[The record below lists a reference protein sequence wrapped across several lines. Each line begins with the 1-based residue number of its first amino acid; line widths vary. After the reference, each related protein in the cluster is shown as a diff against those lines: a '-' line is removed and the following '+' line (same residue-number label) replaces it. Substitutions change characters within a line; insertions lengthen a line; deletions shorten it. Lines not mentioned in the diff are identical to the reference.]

1 MSDAGA
7 NSETSLGKR
16 VTGELREFAIIATYL
31 YVCFTA
37 LAFLKASILHDEGI
51 QFAPWAFAAIKAVV
65 SAKFILVGRA
75 LHLGEGFRNY
85 PLIVPTLYRSIT
97 FVVFVTV
104 LTIIEEITVGY
115 LHGRTIMDSLSEMG
129 GGMRDQRIATI
140 LVLLL
145 IFIPYFAFRS
155 LGDIIGDRV
164 LVRLYF
170 ERRQ

>member
-115 LHGRTIMDSLSEMG
+115 LHGRTIMDSFSEMG

-145 IFIPYFAFRS
+145 ICIPYFAFRS

>member
-1 MSDAGA
+1 MSEAGA

-115 LHGRTIMDSLSEMG
+115 LHGRSVMDALSEMG

-145 IFIPYFAFRS
+145 IFIPYFAFRL

>member
-1 MSDAGA
+1 MSEAAA
-7 NSETSLGKR
+7 NSEKSLR
-16 VTGELREFAIIATYL
+16 ERMTGELREFGIIATYL

-75 LHLGEGFRNY
+75 LHVGEGFRNY

-97 FVVFVTV
+97 FVLFVTV
-104 LTIIEEITVGY
+104 LTIIEEMTVAY
-115 LHGRTIMDSLSEMG
+115 LHGRSVMDALSETG
-129 GGMRDQRIATI
+129 GGASDQRIATI
-140 LVLLL
+140 IVLLL

>member
-51 QFAPWAFAAIKAVV
+51 QFAPWAFAAIKAAVY
-65 SAKFILVGRA
+65 AKFILVGRA

>member
-1 MSDAGA
+1 MSEAGA

>member
-85 PLIVPTLYRSIT
+85 PLIVTTLYRSIT

-104 LTIIEEITVGY
+104 LTIIEEMTVAY
-115 LHGRTIMDSLSEMG
+115 LHGRSVMDALSEMG

-140 LVLLL
+140 FVLLL
-145 IFIPYFAFRS
+145 IFIPYFAFRA
-155 LGDIIGDRV
+155 LGDVIGDRV

>member
-1 MSDAGA
+1 MSEAGA

-85 PLIVPTLYRSIT
+85 RLIVPTLYRSIT

-115 LHGRTIMDSLSEMG
+115 LHGRSVMDALSEMG

>member
-51 QFAPWAFAAIKAVV
+51 QFAPWAFAAIKAAV

>member
-155 LGDIIGDRV
+155 LGDVIGDRV